1 MVFQKRTRAP
11 KPLLGGRRGLSKTAS
26 LYLKAEISKTILI
39 YEPQKYFLEKVLRLG
54 RINYRKMFSKNYR
67 SQEAELKE
75 LNRVT
80 PRKFS
85 KKSTIFKYHM
95 AFFSLKIVIK
105 RFKHART
112 LTSILK
118 HPQKR
123 AQSINL
129 GVGPSQFTL
138 RTILQQN

>member
-1 MVFQKRTRAP
+1 
-11 KPLLGGRRGLSKTAS
+11 
-26 LYLKAEISKTILI
+26 
-39 YEPQKYFLEKVLRLG
+39 
-54 RINYRKMFSKNYR
+54 MFSKNYR

-80 PRKFS
+80 PREFS

-123 AQSINL
+123 AQIQLFSEKCT
-129 GVGPSQFTL
+129 GRYFKE
-138 RTILQQN
+138 RDDD